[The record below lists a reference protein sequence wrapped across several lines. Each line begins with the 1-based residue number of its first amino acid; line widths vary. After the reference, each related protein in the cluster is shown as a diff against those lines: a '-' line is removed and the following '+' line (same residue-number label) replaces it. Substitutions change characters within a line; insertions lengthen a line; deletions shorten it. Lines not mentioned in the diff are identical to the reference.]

1 MLVDLVKLRH
11 DGVKRARE
19 EVRTAQPMRG
29 DLSVYVYRGVR
40 SAFLHPT
47 EGRHDPLM
55 LEACLLTRMRGAS
68 FVVIGHEVEHYRGEV
83 RRHEQAWWCR
93 LPAQGTDRVIDYG
106 ATLNREERRLARAER
121 G

>member
-11 DGVKRARE
+11 DGVKRTRE
-19 EVRTAQPMRG
+19 EVRIGRPMRG
-29 DLSVYVYRGVR
+29 DLLVYVYRGVR
-40 SAFLHPT
+40 TAFLHPT

-68 FVVIGHEVEHYRGEV
+68 FIVIGQEVEHYRGEV

-93 LPAQGTDRVIDYG
+93 LPAQGEEPAIDYS
-106 ATLNREERRLARAER
+106 ATLSREERRLARAER